1 MQPVFVRTAQFKY
14 SLLYQHFKIRLATC
28 AIIQDLVE
36 HLYVLPKMQDKD
48 HMRIIDISLPLL
60 LFFFFL
66 PLSRHSND
74 INYNDFLDE

>member
-14 SLLYQHFKIRLATC
+14 SLLYQHFKIQLATC